1 MEVIVLLQEAT
12 YLKPR
17 AKSSRPPSAVIS
29 FLPVPVKAVLDRDL
43 TVADLRVLAFFHFLS
58 RRRRKEGKREVTVS
72 LSTITE
78 KTGLS
83 RAQVIE
89 SVARLRTKGFLTK
102 REGKKNI
109 GTYVLAEEERKP
121 FVFIPAPVF
130 ALPPSAVRVYAL
142 LLRRQGQNEYA
153 YPRVRTI
160 AADLGLTV
168 RSVQKAL
175 RSLEAEGWIKVDGK
189 RSRAYKVATR
199 MPFSVEKAVPVET
212 HASNFPT
219 PSAEMAIP
227 SPDLP
232 QGDLTDLQH
241 SPFHEE
247 TATVNADS
255 VETPVNNFPEPN
267 PEMAMP
273 TQDSPGGVVY
283 QCSPSTDVRP
293 NGLPAFAQMVY
304 QRSPW
309 PVSEMQTGTNQAS
322 NEMGLNRSSNE
333 QTGNRYGEDGQ
344 GESDFR
350 LGDKANFDFQSLGGD
365 EKPSNTG
372 PLPQDSSPRAG
383 QAHASPSSRSFSLTG
398 AFEQTDDAKDYVARL
413 RAALADALK
422 QLAALQKKLKELK
435 RAPAELK
442 QRLKGEIKALECEVE
457 GYKERIAREEGKLE
471 TGLRGTPDDLPA
483 VQCGGD
489 G

>member
-1 MEVIVLLQEAT
+1 LLQSEV

-17 AKSSRPPSAVIS
+17 AKSRDLSPSAVIS

-72 LSTITE
+72 LATITE

-130 ALPPSAVRVYAL
+130 TLPPSAVRVYAL
-142 LLRRQGQNEYA
+142 LLRRQGENEYA

-175 RSLEAEGWIKVDGK
+175 RSLEAAGWIKVDGK
-189 RSRAYKVATR
+189 RSRAYKVAAR
-199 MPFSVEKAVPVET
+199 MPFAVEKAVSVET
-212 HASNFPT
+212 
-219 PSAEMAIP
+219 
-227 SPDLP
+227 
-232 QGDLTDLQH
+232 
-241 SPFHEE
+241 HEE
-247 TATVNADS
+247 TAGVNADS

>member
-322 NEMGLNRSSNE
+322 NEMGLNRSSNK
-333 QTGNRYGEDGQ
+333 QTGNRCEGDGQ
-344 GESDFR
+344 GESDF
-350 LGDKANFDFQSLGGD
+350 QLGGKAFS
-365 EKPSNTG
+365 ETPILSGETSPSNTR
-372 PLPQDSSPRAG
+372 PVPQDTSPSAG
-383 QAHASPSSRSFSLTG
+383 KAHASPSPTTVAHSKASWLLKN
-398 AFEQTDDAKDYVARL
+398 AKDPVAEYCR
-413 RAALADALK
+413 ALAEAEAE
-422 QLAALQKKLKELK
+422 LAALQEELK
-435 RAPAELK
+435 RAPAERRQRLEWEIEDRKLK
-442 QRLKGEIKALECEVE
+442 VRGYRQRLAELKGE
-457 GYKERIAREEGKLE
+457 LE